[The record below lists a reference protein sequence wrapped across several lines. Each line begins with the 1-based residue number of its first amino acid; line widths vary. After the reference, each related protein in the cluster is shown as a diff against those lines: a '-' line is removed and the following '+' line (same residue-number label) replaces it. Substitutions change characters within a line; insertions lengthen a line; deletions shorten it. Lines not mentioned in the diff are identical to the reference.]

1 MLLLSCA
8 VELWFFP
15 YHISRLL
22 LPTALLAGIG
32 TAAIMKAAARWREYG
47 RFQQVVG
54 LGGALLLLA
63 YSPVFLWI
71 SGAYRPLLTLVRT
84 GSLYEAQ
91 AASLGEFPMVPKL
104 RELELHERMTGEVDS
119 SSFFIISPNVGLLH
133 TLSGTV
139 PRGDLIHG
147 HQITSAF
154 TPQLWVDRVRH
165 ILEVDAPEYILVEWN
180 DPSIAIQG
188 VGSVEEA
195 LEKTGLLQEIRERY
209 DEAASNDPFILLQRR
224 EGADAEPDSANDG
237 TESR

>member
-1 MLLLSCA
+1 
-8 VELWFFP
+8 
-15 YHISRLL
+15 
-22 LPTALLAGIG
+22 
-32 TAAIMKAAARWREYG
+32 
-47 RFQQVVG
+47 
-54 LGGALLLLA
+54 
-63 YSPVFLWI
+63 
-71 SGAYRPLLTLVRT
+71 
-84 GSLYEAQ
+84 
-91 AASLGEFPMVPKL
+91 MVPKL